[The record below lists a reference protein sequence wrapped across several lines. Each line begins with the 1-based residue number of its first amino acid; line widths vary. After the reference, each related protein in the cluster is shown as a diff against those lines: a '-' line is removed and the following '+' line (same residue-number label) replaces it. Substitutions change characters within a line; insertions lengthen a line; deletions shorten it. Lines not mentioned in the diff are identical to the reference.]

1 MFMSWEDDN
10 SRFQG
15 SLPSRIYVKPGFVD
29 CRPCPAIASSV
40 KEKKRKKTS
49 TSLYR
54 AQYYPLK
61 ETSTL
66 KREFTVMK

>member
-40 KEKKRKKTS
+40 KEKKKKKNFNLS
-49 TSLYR
+49 
-54 AQYYPLK
+54 
-61 ETSTL
+61 
-66 KREFTVMK
+66 V